1 MKLRNKI
8 IASLLVL
15 SLVVSA
21 GTFAYWANNVLGTE
35 TTSTGTVTVGSGD
48 SVTTTFDLTN
58 AQDSSGLLVP
68 VGQSANSTAGAVEE
82 IDLSWDVQ
90 WLEDEATSQLSGT
103 SSVADI
109 TVASDVVIT
118 IGETVL
124 DSTTHANIYDLI
136 NVTPNAGNA
145 TELTLD
151 AAAQTFAFQITMDEP
166 ADQAEYDL
174 IATASVAITFTY
186 TIDAADIVTTDVN

>member
-1 MKLRNKI
+1 MKLKVKI
-8 IASLLVL
+8 IASLLLV

-21 GTFAYWANNVLGTE
+21 GTFAYWASNVLGTE

-48 SVTTTFDLTN
+48 SVSTTFDLTN

-68 VGQSANSTAGAVEE
+68 AGQLANSTAGAVGA

-90 WLEDEATSQLSGT
+90 WLEDEVTSQLAGT

-109 TVASDVVIT
+109 TVTSDVVIT
-118 IGETVL
+118 LGETVL
-124 DSTTHANIYDLI
+124 DSTTYANIYALI
-136 NVTPNAGNA
+136 NVTPDAGNA
-145 TELTLD
+145 TQLTLD
-151 AAAQTFAFQITMDEP
+151 AAAETFAFQITMDEP

-174 IATASVAITFTY
+174 ISTASVAITFTY
-186 TIDAADIVTTDVN
+186 TIDSADIVTTDVN